1 MGVAFHELMWLK
13 KAASSRPL
21 GAVLTLGRQ
30 SLNVDPGVLE
40 KTLHDSRFDQ
50 DVYCDRLLTDCL
62 RATSVESVDFSD
74 FEGATHIADLNRP
87 LEIGRQFDTVIDF
100 GTTEHIFSIS
110 TALENCIRHCRVGGS
125 ILHAVPA
132 NGECGHGFYQL
143 SPELFFSLYSPQNGF
158 GDTQVYV
165 ADLMDEKHWWRAS
178 PPEPGARLMANSFTA
193 TYVLVATRK
202 EREVSTLSVNQS
214 DYRHAWQVGEAQGN
228 DRESWRSH
236 ARAVLKNSPFAHL
249 ASIVYRG
256 YAAPTG
262 LTRFNRCL
270 TKVPVQQA
278 VEE

>member
-1 MGVAFHELMWLK
+1 M
-13 KAASSRPL
+13 PL
-21 GAVLTLGRQ
+21 NSTRAGTIM
-30 SLNVDPGVLE
+30 NPPP
-40 KTLHDSRFDQ
+40 TPNIPDS
-50 DVYCDRLLTDCL
+50 T
-62 RATSVESVDFSD
+62 
-74 FEGATHIADLNRP
+74 P
-87 LEIGRQFDTVIDF
+87 M
-100 GTTEHIFSIS
+100 
-110 TALENCIRHCRVGGS
+110 
-125 ILHAVPA
+125 P
-132 NGECGHGFYQL
+132 
-143 SPELFFSLYSPQNGF
+143 SP
-158 GDTQVYV
+158 
-165 ADLMDEKHWWRAS
+165 
-178 PPEPGARLMANSFTA
+178 MANSFTA

-202 EREVSTLSVNQS
+202 EREVSSLSVNQS